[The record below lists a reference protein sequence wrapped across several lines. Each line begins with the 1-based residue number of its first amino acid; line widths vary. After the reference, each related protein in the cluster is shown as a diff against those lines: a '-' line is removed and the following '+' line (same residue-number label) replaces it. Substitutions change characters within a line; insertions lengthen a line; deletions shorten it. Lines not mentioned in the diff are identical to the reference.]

1 MKLQRLRLVNFR
13 QHADTEIAF
22 GDGITGII
30 GPNGSGKTSL
40 LEAIAWAIYG
50 NPAARGDKD
59 SIRNLRA
66 KARASVRVELE
77 FGLGSHEYRVE
88 RGLSTAE
95 LRQDGTVVANSL
107 KEVTARLQR
116 VLGMTHDE
124 FFNTYFTGQKEL
136 AVLADASRPERAA
149 FLSRVLRHE
158 QLTVAQERI
167 RERRN
172 ALSHEVGGLETGLP
186 PHESLE
192 AERRAAEERLEGA
205 RRAAAAAADAR
216 RKAQE
221 ALAQEEPR
229 WQQWVA
235 RRERTL
241 SLDGDRR
248 VAEQGVVV
256 ARQEFQR
263 LDKEL
268 AEALAAREE
277 LRKLETE
284 VAPLSRLKA
293 ELAALDGLH
302 REDAARREDQA
313 KQTELTRNLSILD
326 RRIGELGDADAALG
340 RAAEEARALAERLEA
355 ADRAAKEQQAAW
367 VREKEYA
374 GTRRAELLKQYDEV
388 KDQRDKIEQ
397 LGPDGEC
404 PTCRR
409 PLGVEHP
416 AVLGVLDR
424 QLQAIVDDGTYF
436 RQRLEQLAEPPA
448 AVAEAEAARDAVREE
463 ARRAS
468 EREGSL
474 RAQMAERA
482 RLARERAGL
491 ARRAE
496 ELARRIAAR
505 PAGYD
510 AARHQAVRAELT
522 RLDPVALQAAALAA
536 RAERAEVLV
545 GEAELAEKALTV
557 REEQA
562 RQLAAA
568 VRAEG
573 FSEEK
578 FKRARER
585 HDRATHALRAAEL
598 AVAETRGELVAA
610 ETAVREAARRAA
622 ERATREQTIAERKV
636 ELRLHN
642 ELDRAFSDLR
652 AELNAA
658 MRPEI
663 GELASAFLAGLT
675 DGRYDEMELDDD
687 YRAIVLDEGIPKP
700 VISGGEED
708 LVNLVLRLAISQM
721 IAARAGQPFSLLVL
735 DEIFASLDESRRQ
748 EVLLL
753 LRRLG
758 DRFPQVIVTT
768 HVELPAGLTGSASLD
783 RLIHVFYDP
792 ASGTSVLRDDTATLG
807 APDASVAA

>member
-1 MKLQRLRLVNFR
+1 VKLHRLRLVNFR

-40 LEAIAWAIYG
+40 LEAISWAIYG

-66 KARASVRVELE
+66 KARAAVRVELE
-77 FGLGSHEYRVE
+77 FRLGSHDYRVE
-88 RGLSTAE
+88 RGLNNAE
-95 LRQDGTVVANSL
+95 LHQDGVPVANSL

-158 QLTVAQERI
+158 QLTLAQEKI

-186 PHESLE
+186 PQHELDQ
-192 AERRAAEERLEGA
+192 ERRAAEQRLVEARGAATAAGAERS
-205 RRAAAAAADAR
+205 
-216 RKAQE
+216 KAQQ
-221 ALAQEEPR
+221 ALADEEPR
-229 WQQWVA
+229 WQQWVE

-263 LDKEL
+263 LDREL

-277 LRKLETE
+277 LRKLEAE
-284 VAPLSRLKA
+284 VAPISKLKA
-293 ELAALDGLH
+293 ELADLDRLH
-302 REDAARREDQA
+302 REDAARREEQA
-313 KQTELTRNLSILD
+313 KLTELARNLAVLD
-326 RRIGELGDADAALG
+326 RRIAELADAEAALA
-340 RAAEEARALAERLEA
+340 RASEGARALAERLEA
-355 ADRAAKEQQAAW
+355 ADKAANEQQAVW

-388 KDQRDKIEQ
+388 KAQRDKIAR
-397 LGPDGEC
+397 LGPEGEC

-409 PLGVEHP
+409 PLGAEHA

-424 QLQAIVDDGTYF
+424 QLQAIVDDGMYF
-436 RQRLEQLAEPPA
+436 RQRMEQLAEPPR
-448 AVAEAEAARDAVREE
+448 AVTQAEAAREALREE

-468 EREGSL
+468 EGEGTL
-474 RAQMAERA
+474 RAQVAERV
-482 RLARERAGL
+482 RLVKERAGL
-491 ARRAE
+491 ARRTE
-496 ELARRIAAR
+496 EVERRVAAR

-510 AARHQAVRAELT
+510 AARHNAVRAELT

-545 GEAELAEKALTV
+545 GEAELAEKALSL

-562 RQLAAA
+562 RQLADA
-568 VRAEG
+568 VKAQG

-578 FKRARER
+578 FKGARER

-610 ETAVREAARRAA
+610 ESTVREAERRGA
-622 ERATREQTIAERKV
+622 ERAIREQTIAERKS

-663 GELASAFLAGLT
+663 GALASGFLADLT
-675 DGRYDEMELDDD
+675 DGRYDELDLDED
-687 YRAIVLDEGIPKP
+687 YRVIVLEEGVPKP

-708 LVNLVLRLAISQM
+708 VANLVLRLAISQM
-721 IAARAGQPFSLLVL
+721 IAERAGQPLSLLVL
-735 DEIFASLDESRRQ
+735 DEIFGSLDETRRQ
-748 EVLLL
+748 HVLAL

-758 DRFPQVIVTT
+758 DRFPQVILIT
-768 HVELPAGLTGSASLD
+768 HIEQVRDGLD
-783 RLIHVFYDP
+783 RVIRVSYD
-792 ASGTSVLRDDTATLG
+792 AAAGTSVVRDDTATLG
-807 APDASVAA
+807 PPDASVAA

>member
-1 MKLQRLRLVNFR
+1 MKLHRLRLVNFR

-40 LEAIAWAIYG
+40 LEAISWAIYG

-66 KARASVRVELE
+66 KARATVRVELE
-77 FGLGSHEYRVE
+77 FGLGGHEYRVE
-88 RGLSTAE
+88 RGLNNAE
-95 LRQDGTVVANSL
+95 LYQDGVVVANSL
-107 KEVTARLQR
+107 KEVTGRLQR

-136 AVLADASRPERAA
+136 AVLADATRPERAA

-172 ALSHEVGGLETGLP
+172 ALSHEVDGLETGLP
-186 PHESLE
+186 PQAELE
-192 AERRAAEERLEGA
+192 QERRAAEKRVVEA
-205 RRAAAAAADAR
+205 RRAAAAAATQR
-216 RKAQE
+216 SKAQQ
-221 ALAQEEPR
+221 ALAVEEPR
-229 WQQWVA
+229 WQQWVE

-263 LDKEL
+263 IDREL

-277 LRKLETE
+277 LRKREAE
-284 VAPLSRLKA
+284 IAPISKLKA
-293 ELAALDGLH
+293 ELAELDRLH
-302 REDAARREDQA
+302 REDAARREEQA
-313 KQTELTRNLSILD
+313 KLTELTRNLNVLA
-326 RRIGELGDADAALG
+326 RRIAELADAEAALA
-340 RAAEEARALAERLEA
+340 RASDEARTLAERLEA
-355 ADRAAKEQQAAW
+355 ADTAAEEQQATW

-388 KDQRDKIEQ
+388 KDQRDKIER
-397 LGPDGEC
+397 LGPEGEC

-409 PLGVEHP
+409 PLGAEHA

-436 RQRLEQLAEPPA
+436 RQRIEQLAVAPH
-448 AVAEAEAARDAVREE
+448 AVTQADAARDALREQT
-463 ARRAS
+463 RRAS
-468 EREGSL
+468 EREGTL
-474 RAQMAERA
+474 RAQVAERA
-482 RLARERAGL
+482 RLTKERAGL
-491 ARRAE
+491 ARRTE
-496 ELARRIAAR
+496 EVERRVAAR

-510 AARHQAVRAELT
+510 AARHNAVRAELA

-545 GEAELAEKALTV
+545 GEAELAEKSLSL

-562 RQLAAA
+562 RQLADA
-568 VRAEG
+568 VKAEG

-578 FKRARER
+578 FKVARER

-598 AVAETRGELVAA
+598 GVAETRGELVAA
-610 ETAVREAARRAA
+610 ETAVREAERRAT
-622 ERATREQTIAERKV
+622 ERAARERTIAERKA

-663 GELASAFLAGLT
+663 GALASGFLADLT
-675 DGRYDEMELDDD
+675 DGRYDELDLDED
-687 YRAIVLDEGIPKP
+687 YRVIVLDEGVPKP

-708 LVNLVLRLAISQM
+708 VANLVLRLAISQM
-721 IAARAGQPFSLLVL
+721 IAERAGQPLSLLVL
-735 DEIFASLDESRRQ
+735 DEIFGSLDETRRQ
-748 EVLLL
+748 HVLAL

-758 DRFPQVIVTT
+758 DRFPQVILIT
-768 HVELPAGLTGSASLD
+768 HIEQVRDGLD
-783 RLIHVFYDP
+783 RVIRVSYDSAAG
-792 ASGTSVLRDDTATLG
+792 ASVVRDDTATLG
-807 APDASVAA
+807 PPDASVAA

>member
-1 MKLQRLRLVNFR
+1 VKLHRLRLVNFR
-13 QHADTEIAF
+13 QHADTEIVF

-66 KARASVRVELE
+66 KARSPVRVELE
-77 FGLGSHEYRVE
+77 FGLGSHSYRVE
-88 RGLSTAE
+88 RGLNNAE
-95 LRQDGTVVANSL
+95 LYQNGAVVANSL

-116 VLGMTHDE
+116 VLGMTHAE

-136 AVLADASRPERAA
+136 AVLADSSRPERAA

-158 QLTVAQERI
+158 QLTLAQERV

-172 ALSHEVGGLETGLP
+172 AFTHELEGLETGLP
-186 PHESLE
+186 PQAELE
-192 AERRAAEERLEGA
+192 KERKTAETRLTGA
-205 RRAAAAAADAR
+205 RKAATLAAGER
-216 RKAQE
+216 TKAQQVLVE
-221 ALAQEEPR
+221 EEPR
-229 WQQWVA
+229 WQQWVE
-235 RRERTL
+235 RKERTL
-241 SLDGDRR
+241 SLHGDLR

-268 AEALAAREE
+268 AEALGAREE
-277 LRKLETE
+277 LRKLDAD
-284 VAPLSRLKA
+284 VAPISRLKA
-293 ELAALDGLH
+293 ELAELERLH

-313 KQTELTRNLSILD
+313 KITELTRNLNVLD
-326 RRIGELGDADAALG
+326 RRIAELADADAALT
-340 RAAEEARALAERLEA
+340 RATAAVRALTERLES
-355 ADRAAKEQQAAW
+355 ADTVAREQQATW

-388 KDQRDKIEQ
+388 KDQRDKIER

-409 PLGVEHP
+409 PLGTEHP

-436 RQRLEQLAEPPA
+436 RQRMEQLAAPPV
-448 AVAEAEAARDAVREE
+448 AVTQAEAARDAVRAET
-463 ARRAS
+463 RQAS
-468 EREGSL
+468 EHEGTL
-474 RAQMAERA
+474 RAQASERA
-482 RLARERAGL
+482 RLQKERAGL
-491 ARRAE
+491 ARRTQEIEARVAARSGGYDAE
-496 ELARRIAAR
+496 RHNTVRTELARL
-505 PAGYD
+505 
-510 AARHQAVRAELT
+510 E
-522 RLDPVALQAAALAA
+522 PVAMQAAVLAA
-536 RAERAEVLV
+536 RAERAEALV
-545 GEAELAEKALTV
+545 GEAELAEKRLSA
-557 REEQA
+557 REEHVK
-562 RQLAAA
+562 QLSDA
-568 VRAEG
+568 VKAEG
-573 FSEEK
+573 FSEPK
-578 FKRARER
+578 FQAARER

-610 ETAVREAARRAA
+610 ESAVRETERRAA
-622 ERATREQTIAERKV
+622 ERAAREKTIAERKI

-663 GELASAFLAGLT
+663 SALASGFLSDLT
-675 DGRYDEMELDDD
+675 DARYDEVDLDED
-687 YRAIVLDEGIPKP
+687 YRVVVLDEGVPKP

-708 LVNLVLRLAISQM
+708 IANLVLRLAISQM
-721 IAARAGQPFSLLVL
+721 IAERAGQPLSLLVL
-735 DEIFASLDESRRQ
+735 DEIFGSLDESRRQ
-748 EVLLL
+748 HVLAL

-758 DRFPQVIVTT
+758 DRFPQVILIT
-768 HVELPAGLTGSASLD
+768 HIEQVRDGLDRVIRVSYDATTGS
-783 RLIHVFYDP
+783 
-792 ASGTSVLRDDTATLG
+792 SVARDDTATLG
-807 APDASVAA
+807 PPDASVAA